1 MDARS
6 EALSAAR
13 MTGAI
18 VFPAEC
24 SAPWGITIPDMRS
37 IAHFLTP
44 GTERLVPR
52 RRAGSE
58 IRVYF

>member
-1 MDARS
+1 MDALS

-18 VFPAEC
+18 FFHAEC
-24 SAPWGITIPDMRS
+24 SGPWGITIPDRRS
-37 IAHFLTP
+37 IAHVLSP